1 MKHRNFFVERPIFSG
16 VIAILVTLAG
26 LAASQ
31 VLGVAQYPEIAPPTV
46 TITANYP
53 GASAETLA
61 RTVAAPIE
69 EQLSGIENL
78 IYFNSSSASNG
89 TLTISCTFEVGTNVD
104 LATINVS
111 NRVKIAEPRLPDDVR
126 RTGVLVQ
133 KRSTDILMVVG
144 IRSTDPRY
152 DTLYLSNYTTLNV
165 LDPLKRVP
173 GVADAFIFGA
183 RDYSMRIW
191 LKPDVMARL
200 GVTTSDV
207 AQALRAQNAQFAAGK
222 IGQEPTP
229 EDQAFTYTVT
239 TRGRLVEPEEF
250 GNIVLRASGPNGALR
265 IKDVARIELGAQ
277 GYDAFT
283 RVDGKPTIGVPV
295 FLQSGANALAVDAA
309 VRAKME
315 EIQKTFPAGVEY
327 IVSFDTTRVV
337 KASIHEVVITLMEA
351 ALLVILVVFV
361 FLQSWRAT
369 LIPMI
374 AVPVSLIGAFAGLYL
389 FGFTINTMTMF
400 AVVLATGIV
409 VDDAIVVLENVERLM
424 AEKHMTPFEASVESM
439 REVTGAIIAIELVLC
454 SVFIPVAFL
463 GGIAG
468 RLYQQ
473 FAVTVVTAVLLSGL
487 TALTLTP
494 ALCALLL
501 KRQHTENRLFRPFN
515 RGFAWLSEKYNH
527 GIGRVLHHRT
537 AGLIAFGALLAVV
550 GLFFRIL
557 PASFVPI
564 EDQGFLYGSIILPD
578 GATLTRTGNV
588 AARVQKLLA
597 DHPAVERVFT
607 VTGFDLI
614 GGGNKTNAGT
624 LFITLKP
631 WEDRKVTANE
641 LSRYV
646 AQKSSEIR
654 EGVAVAFN
662 PPPIRGL
669 GQAGG
674 LEMYLQNRADGDPKR
689 LGREMNNFAEAL
701 RKRPELTGITAL
713 FRPTVPQV
721 AVDVDNE
728 KALSLGVPIGDVFDA
743 LQSTMGAL
751 YVNDF
756 NKFGRTYRVQVQAE
770 AAYRASLE
778 SLGNV
783 YVRSQQSGEMIP
795 LKALVK
801 TRNIVGADQVDR
813 FNGFV
818 SAKMLAS
825 AAPGVSS
832 GQAIAVVEEEVKKLP
847 EGFYVE
853 WAGQAF
859 QEKRTGKQSIIAFS
873 LALVMVFLILA
884 ANYERWSLPMAV
896 LLAVPFAVLGALA
909 FVLARGLSNDIYFQI
924 GLVTLIGLAAKNA
937 ILIVEFANQEMQA
950 GLSAMDAA
958 VKAARMR
965 FRPIVMT
972 SLAFCLGVVPLVVAS
987 GAGAAARQSM
997 GTGVLGGMLVATFV
1011 ATLFIP
1017 LFFVL
1022 LARKRKVSRA
1032 EMQAADEAADH
1043 AAEGAA
1049 E

>member
-1 MKHRNFFVERPIFSG
+1 MRRNFFVERPIFSG
-16 VIAILVTLAG
+16 VIAIVVTIAG

-31 VLGVAQYPEIAPPTV
+31 ILGVAQYPEIAPPTV

-89 TLTISCTFEVGTNVD
+89 TLSITCTFAVGTNID

-144 IRSTDPRY
+144 MGSTDPRY

-165 LDPLKRVP
+165 LDALKRVP

-183 RDYSMRIW
+183 RDYSMRVW
-191 LKPDVMARL
+191 LRPDVMARL

-207 AQALRAQNAQFAAGK
+207 ANALRAQNAQFAAGK

-239 TRGRLVEPEEF
+239 THGRLVDPEEF
-250 GNIVLRASGPNGALR
+250 GNIVLLANGPGGALR
-265 IKDVARIELGAQ
+265 LKDVARLELGAQ

-295 FLQSGANALAVDAA
+295 FLQSGANALAVNAA
-309 VRAKME
+309 VQAKMDE
-315 EIQKTFPAGVEY
+315 LAKDFPEGVSY

-337 KASIHEVVITLMEA
+337 RSSIHEVVVTLAQA
-351 ALLVILVVFV
+351 AILVILVVFV

-369 LIPMI
+369 LIPMV
-374 AVPVSLIGAFAGLYL
+374 AVPVSLVGAFAGLYL
-389 FGFTINTMTMF
+389 FGFTINTMTLF
-400 AVVLATGIV
+400 AIVLATGIV

-424 AEKHMTPFEASVESM
+424 AEKKLTPFEAAIESM
-439 REVTGAIIAIELVLC
+439 HEVTGAIIAIELVLC
-454 SVFIPVAFL
+454 SVFVPVAFL

-494 ALCALLL
+494 ALCAILL
-501 KRQHTENRLFRPFN
+501 KRTHEENRYFRGFN
-515 RGFAWLSEKYNH
+515 RGFAWISQKYNH
-527 GIGRVLHHRT
+527 GIGRVLHHR
-537 AGLIAFGALLAVV
+537 AIAVGIFVLLLASVAV
-550 GLFFRIL
+550 LVRVI
-557 PASFVPI
+557 PSSFVPI
-564 EDQGFLYGSIILPD
+564 EDQGTLYGSIILPD
-578 GATLTRTGNV
+578 GATLTRTGKV
-588 AARVQKLLA
+588 AEEAQKMLA
-597 DHPAVERVFT
+597 GHPAVERVFS

-614 GGGNKTNAGT
+614 GGGNKTNAAT

-631 WEDRKVTANE
+631 WEDRDITADD
-641 LSRYV
+641 LAKYV
-646 AQKSSEIR
+646 AAKSAQIR
-654 EGVAVAFN
+654 DGIVMAFN

-674 LEMYLQNRADGDPKR
+674 LEFYLQNRADGDPKR
-689 LGREMNNFAEAL
+689 LAKMMNDFAAAL
-701 RKRPELTGITAL
+701 RKRPELTGVNTF

-721 AVDVDNE
+721 SVEVDNE

-756 NKFGRTYRVQVQAE
+756 NKFGRTYRVQVQAQ
-770 AAYRASLE
+770 APYRATVE
-778 SLGNV
+778 GMGNV
-783 YVRSQQSGEMIP
+783 HVRSATTREMIP
-795 LKALVK
+795 LKALVR
-801 TRNIVGADQVDR
+801 TSNIVGPDQVDR

-818 SAKMLAS
+818 AAKMLGS
-825 AAPGVSS
+825 GVPGVSS
-832 GQAIAVVEEEVKKLP
+832 GQAMAVVEEEAAKLP
-847 EGFYVE
+847 EGFSVE
-853 WAGQAF
+853 WAGQAY
-859 QEKRTGKQSIIAFS
+859 QEKRTGKQSIVAFAM
-873 LALVMVFLILA
+873 ALVMVFLILA
-884 ANYERWSLPMAV
+884 ANYERWSLPVAV
-896 LLAVPFAVLGALA
+896 LLAVPFAMLGALA
-909 FVLARGLSNDIYFQI
+909 LVLARGLTNDIYFQI

-937 ILIVEFANQEMQA
+937 ILIVEFATQEMRA
-950 GLSAMDAA
+950 GLSPYDAA
-958 VKAARMR
+958 VKAARQR

-972 SLAFCLGVVPLVVAS
+972 SLAFCLGVLPLVLAS
-987 GAGAAARQSM
+987 GAGAAARRSM

-1022 LARKRKVSRA
+1022 LANERGKV
-1032 EMQAADEAADH
+1032 AAVPEEPA
-1043 AAEGAA
+1043 GAG
-1049 E
+1049 EPS

>member
-16 VIAILVTLAG
+16 VIAILITLAG

-31 VLGVAQYPEIAPPTV
+31 ILGVAQYPEIAPPTV

-78 IYFNSSSASNG
+78 IYFTSSSASNG
-89 TLTISCTFEVGTNVD
+89 TLTITCTFEVGTNID

-111 NRVKIAEPRLPDDVR
+111 NREKIAEPRLPDDVR

-133 KRSTDILMVVG
+133 KRSADILMVVG
-144 IRSTDPRY
+144 LRSADPRY
-152 DTLYLSNYTTLNV
+152 DTLYLSNYTTLNI

-183 RDYSMRIW
+183 RDYSMRVW

-200 GVTTSDV
+200 AVTTSDV
-207 AQALRAQNAQFAAGK
+207 ANALRAQNAQFAAGK

-229 EDQAFTYTVT
+229 ADQQFTYTVT
-239 TRGRLVEPEEF
+239 TRGRLVDPEEF
-250 GNIVLRASGPNGALR
+250 GNIVLRANGPNGALR
-265 IKDVARIELGAQ
+265 LKDVARLELGA
-277 GYDAFT
+277 GSYDAFT
-283 RVDGKPTIGVPV
+283 RVDGKPTIGIPV
-295 FLQSGANALAVDAA
+295 FLQSGANALAVNAA
-309 VRAKME
+309 VRAKMDE
-315 EIQKTFPAGVEY
+315 LAKTFPEGVEY
-327 IVSFDTTRVV
+327 IVNFDTTRVV
-337 KASIHEVVITLMEA
+337 KASIHEVVMTLLEA
-351 ALLVILVVFV
+351 AILVILVVYV

-400 AVVLATGIV
+400 AIVLATGIV

-424 AEKHMTPFEASVESM
+424 AEKKMTPFDASIESM

-473 FAVTVVTAVLLSGL
+473 FAVTVVTAVLISGL

-494 ALCALLL
+494 AMCAILL
-501 KRQHTENRLFRPFN
+501 RRTHEENRLFRPFN

-527 GIGRVLHHRT
+527 GIGRVLHHRGV
-537 AGLIAFGALLAVV
+537 GLAAFAALLLLV
-550 GLFFRIL
+550 GVFFKIL
-557 PASFVPI
+557 PSSFVPI

-578 GATLTRTGNV
+578 GATLTRTGDV
-588 AARVQKLLA
+588 AAKVQKLLA
-597 DHPAVERVFT
+597 AHPAVERVFT

-631 WEDRKVTANE
+631 WEDRDVTADQ
-641 LSRYV
+641 LTKYI
-646 AQKSSEIR
+646 AQKAGEIR
-654 EGVAVAFN
+654 EGIVISFN

-674 LEMYLQNRADGDPKR
+674 LELYLENRADGDARHLAKV
-689 LGREMNNFAEAL
+689 MNDFAAAL
-701 RKRPELTGITAL
+701 RKRSELTGINAL
-713 FRPTVPQV
+713 FRPTVPQLN
-721 AVDVDNE
+721 VDVDNE
-728 KALSLGVPIGDVFDA
+728 KAMSLGVPIGDVYDA

-756 NKFGRTYRVQVQAE
+756 NKFGHTYRVQVQAE
-770 AAYRASLE
+770 AAYRATVE
-778 SLGNV
+778 SLGNI
-783 YVRSQQSGEMIP
+783 YVRTSAGDMIP
-795 LKALVK
+795 LKALVR
-801 TRNIVGADQVDR
+801 TRNIVGPDQVDR

-818 SAKMLAS
+818 SAKMLGNGV
-825 AAPGVSS
+825 PGVSS
-832 GQAIAVVEEEVKKLP
+832 GQAIAVVEEEAAKLP
-847 EGFYVE
+847 DGFVVE
-853 WAGQAF
+853 WAGQAY
-859 QEKRTGKQSIIAFS
+859 QEKRTGKQSIIAFGM
-873 LALVMVFLILA
+873 ALVMVFLILA
-884 ANYERWSLPMAV
+884 ANYERWSLPVAV
-896 LLAVPFAVLGALA
+896 LLAVPFAMLGALA
-909 FVLARGLSNDIYFQI
+909 LVLLRGFSNDIYFQI

-950 GLSAMDAA
+950 GLSPYDAA

-972 SLAFCLGVVPLVVAS
+972 SLAFCLGVLPLVLAA
-987 GAGAAARQSM
+987 GAGAAARRSM

-1022 LARKRKVSRA
+1022 LARIRTKRS
-1032 EMQAADEAADH
+1032 EAPEVREESAGEH
-1043 AAEGAA
+1043 A
-1049 E
+1049 